1 MMIRR
6 RLNVESRLWR
16 CRTGWKRGLA
26 SLKELRGSLKDDI
39 EGLAE
44 SKALASL
51 TQFLDAKAAGSGDD
65 SIKPP
70 TVPERG
76 YHHVLNENQIRQTL
90 DAALSTF
97 SLHIE
102 SRIAAMAGHGFY
114 TIGPCGEESLSSAAH
129 ALQETDA
136 AALHYRHLG
145 INLTRSLVAGND
157 LSQLLKDRARGY
169 TVSRHDPVTGGVH
182 CSIGSTSGHDFLVTS
197 TLASQ
202 CPPAVGRALGYA
214 MMQPIGSKRPL
225 SFVTIGDGSA
235 HHSHFWSAFHLARH
249 ARHKRMK
256 CPVVFG
262 ISDNGLSISYVAK
275 RAGVMPVTAILARAH
290 S

>member
-1 MMIRR
+1 MMIRNRLFVDYR
-6 RLNVESRLWR
+6 RWR
-16 CRTGWKRGLA
+16 CHGTACSWKRRVA
-26 SLKELRGSLKDDI
+26 SLRELRVHLKDDI
-39 EGLAE
+39 EGLSE
-44 SKALASL
+44 SKALTSL
-51 TQFLDAKAAGSGDD
+51 TQFLDAKASGRGDD
-65 SIKPP
+65 SYMSIKPP

-76 YHHVLNENQIRQTL
+76 YHHVLDDKQMRQTL
-90 DAALSTF
+90 DAVLSTF
-97 SLHIE
+97 SLHVE

-129 ALQETDA
+129 ALQETDS

-157 LSQLLKDRARGY
+157 LAEILKDRARGY

-182 CSIGSTSGHDFLVTS
+182 CSIGSTSEHDFLVTS

-214 MMQPIGSKRPL
+214 MQPAANQRQL

-235 HHSHFWSAFHLARH
+235 QHSHFWSAFHLARH
-249 ARHKRMK
+249 ARHKRIK

-262 ISDNGLSISYVAK
+262 ISDNGLSISYVPK
-275 RAGVMPVTAILARAH
+275 RT
-290 S
+290 